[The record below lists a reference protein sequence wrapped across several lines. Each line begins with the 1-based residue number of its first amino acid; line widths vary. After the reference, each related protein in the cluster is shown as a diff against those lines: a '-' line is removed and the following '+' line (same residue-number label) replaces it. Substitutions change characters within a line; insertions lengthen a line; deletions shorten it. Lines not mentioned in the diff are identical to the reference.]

1 MAALRSVP
9 LDEIR
14 RVATANTDLVQVA
27 KSLAELAKAT
37 DDAQLA
43 ESLRRQ
49 AGRILDSTDTI
60 NDAIQ
65 SSAPVVPS

>member
-9 LDEIR
+9 LDELR

-49 AGRILDSTDTI
+49 ASRILDSTDTI